1 MLQPNSLPDIISF
14 AREFAGLM
22 RRIDRAAVGRGV
34 LAAEGRLLLFLL
46 QRGKS
51 PAEIARELAMDTG
64 QVTRLI
70 NSLCRKEFA
79 LRSHADRR
87 KVLVSLTRRGAEAAH
102 EVSYR
107 LKFSA
112 EKEWSR
118 MTEAQ
123 RYRLANS
130 VYSFGHYMERIG
142 APPAEVRTGPPGIVG
157 VIIHDAVRSFTNPIY
172 GYAEPFEK
180 DCTALFARLLES
192 KHSILVASR
201 GEIVVGAL
209 GMSLNPVPRIGSIEF
224 LGTFDDQERQGIGSK
239 LLREAVLRARSNG
252 WVRLQVEWPKSA
264 RGSNFFAKHGWKVR
278 STRAKTWGGKGG
290 DWDTWSLAL

>member
-1 MLQPNSLPDIISF
+1 
-14 AREFAGLM
+14 
-22 RRIDRAAVGRGV
+22 
-34 LAAEGRLLLFLL
+34 
-46 QRGKS
+46 
-51 PAEIARELAMDTG
+51 
-64 QVTRLI
+64 
-70 NSLCRKEFA
+70 
-79 LRSHADRR
+79 
-87 KVLVSLTRRGAEAAH
+87 
-102 EVSYR
+102 
-107 LKFSA
+107 
-112 EKEWSR
+112 

-172 GYAEPFEK
+172 GYAKPFEK

-252 WVRLQVEWPKSA
+252 WVRLQVEWPKSGPRFEFLREA
-264 RGSNFFAKHGWKVR
+264 WVESSKHPSEDLGWKRGRLGHLVAGVMTRQRGSRR
-278 STRAKTWGGKGG
+278 SIAFVGRPQNAQ
-290 DWDTWSLAL
+290 DAL